1 MMLWVKGRYG
11 GRQPEGGLWDA
22 SRVCPWVRCKVPKGG
37 SSGGTGIP
45 LQPMG
50 VEPGIAKTIY
60 VE

>member
-1 MMLWVKGRYG
+1 MLCQTAVPFANFQNGRK
-11 GRQPEGGLWDA
+11 W
-22 SRVCPWVRCKVPKGG
+22 SFVRCKVPKGG